1 MTEVN
6 KLAEL
11 LSSVAGRMENGAG
24 ELTKDMLLEV
34 VDKLKVLE
42 NVATAAAYLVK
53 PIPRNG
59 KGSIESKVNRAV
71 VNDLIAALNNAGR
84 YGRDGTHIKEVK

>member
-1 MTEVN
+1 
-6 KLAEL
+6 
-11 LSSVAGRMENGAG
+11 
-24 ELTKDMLLEV
+24 
-34 VDKLKVLE
+34 
-42 NVATAAAYLVK
+42 VATAAAYLVK